1 MGLQRVV
8 HDWAHTQDV
17 LLTFWLSY
25 SENCNNILHNLLL
38 VEIWQHDPYV
48 RAASDFFLK
57 EIYVE
62 HILSKLLKLLK
73 VTCLHFPCL
82 HWLANK
88 TYIAILSNT
97 ACLYSISN
105 MYSGP
110 FQFLKSP
117 VLRKINEGLFSGNV
131 LSIHSSEYLQF
142 YSLIEPYYLL
152 EICVLGWIALFWPLV
167 DLFLLN
173 CPFKWMWLKKKK
185 NQSSSKHLGR
195 FFF

>member
-142 YSLIEPYYLL
+142 YSLIEPYY
-152 EICVLGWIALFWPLV
+152 
-167 DLFLLN
+167 
-173 CPFKWMWLKKKK
+173 
-185 NQSSSKHLGR
+185 
-195 FFF
+195 